1 VPRLR
6 RVDCSSP
13 GIARRRRGRGFSYI
27 DPAGAPVGDRA
38 SLERIRSLAIP
49 PAWENVWICPLP
61 NGHRQAVGMDAA
73 GRRQYLYHPAWR
85 EHRDREKFAEM
96 IAFAQTLPGMRRAI
110 ASHLRRDGLTRE
122 RVLAGAVALL
132 DRGLFRVGGEAYA
145 EENGSYGLAT
155 LERRHV
161 RLAANGTLVFYYPGK
176 TGKRQMQEVVDPALH
191 RLATELKETRRS
203 GAEFLAYRNL
213 RGWVDVD
220 SAGINAFVKELTGDG
235 FSAKDFRTWHATV
248 LTATAVAR
256 AGTRPSARGRERVV
270 REAIREVAES
280 LGNTPAVCRASYVDP
295 RVLDLYRTGTTIE
308 PGLRRQDEIEAA
320 VIDLLER

>member
-1 VPRLR
+1 MPRLR

-13 GIARRRRGRGFSYI
+13 GIARRRRGRGFSYV
-27 DPAGAPVGDRA
+27 DPSGAPVGDRA

-61 NGHRQAVGMDAA
+61 NGHLQAVGTDAA

-132 DRGLFRVGGEAYA
+132 DRGLFRVGGEVYA

-161 RLAANGTLVFYYPGK
+161 RLAGERDGRLRLSGQDREAADAGSRRPRAAPARYRAEEDAAGVVPSSSRIA
-176 TGKRQMQEVVDPALH
+176 TGAAGSMS
-191 RLATELKETRRS
+191 TRRGS
-203 GAEFLAYRNL
+203 
-213 RGWVDVD
+213 
-220 SAGINAFVKELTGDG
+220 
-235 FSAKDFRTWHATV
+235 
-248 LTATAVAR
+248 
-256 AGTRPSARGRERVV
+256 TRS
-270 REAIREVAES
+270 
-280 LGNTPAVCRASYVDP
+280 
-295 RVLDLYRTGTTIE
+295 
-308 PGLRRQDEIEAA
+308 
-320 VIDLLER
+320 